1 MSKTLGL
8 IFPLIIIAILAIA
21 AYQTINGDFLL
32 GAKAGDPCSSYTRQK
47 PLGTASGIVASKQDG
62 QFIWNLNGDSTK
74 PKVVVLCARTKITKK
89 LGSGLAYAD
98 IKVGDRLELL
108 GWYGDTTKST
118 VLPAWIR
125 DISSSSPFG
134 VMTWGDSN
142 STKIQIATNLEVKY
156 YRPLAVI
163 LNTDQTSCTECQ
175 AAKDKGFKLVLTI
188 RANGGGGNPTA
199 PPTDWNTYKN
209 RLSQVLD
216 NYQPEVLVIENEEN
230 SNTFYTGSPQQYLN
244 ELKVGCEIAHSKN
257 IKCTNGGLVSKLV
270 VALVSESYKPD
281 TNKADDYLRRALT
294 PEDYATVSTSIG
306 SPLWLSQIQR
316 GRDLLA
322 GYKTAGADF
331 VNFHWHQE
339 NAETIPEA
347 VAYLSTASQGLPV
360 INNEIS
366 PQKSISPN
374 QVTSFM
380 QKMLDLRL
388 PYAVWYS
395 NDADGIGGP
404 TALTDKGGNLNDS
417 GKTYQQFIR
426 KSY

>member
-1 MSKTLGL
+1 MSKPLSL
-8 IFPLIIIAILAIA
+8 IFPLIIVAILAIA
-21 AYQTINGDFLL
+21 AYQTINGDFLF
-32 GAKAGDPCSSYTRQK
+32 GARAGDPCSSYTKQK
-47 PLGTASGIVASKQDG
+47 PLGMASGIVTGKQDG
-62 QFIWNLNGDSTK
+62 QFVWNLNGDNTK

-89 LGSGLAYAD
+89 LGGSLAYAD
-98 IKVGDRLELL
+98 IKVGDRIELV
-108 GWYGDTTKST
+108 GWYGDTTKTT
-118 VLPAWIR
+118 VIPAWIR
-125 DISSSSPFG
+125 DTSAPSPFG

-142 STKIQIATNLEVKY
+142 STKIQIATDLGAKY

-163 LNTDQTSCTECQ
+163 LNTDQMSCTECQ

-230 SNTFYTGSPQQYLN
+230 SNTFYTGTPQEYLQ
-244 ELKVGCEIAHSKN
+244 ELTVGCEIAHSKN
-257 IKCTNGGLVSKLV
+257 IKCANGGLVSKLV
-270 VALVSESYKPD
+270 VVLVSESYKPD

-294 PEDYATVSTSIG
+294 PEDYAAVSTSIG

-316 GRDLLA
+316 GRELLA

-347 VAYLSTASQGLPV
+347 VNYLGSASQGLPV
-360 INNEIS
+360 INNEVS

-395 NDADGIGGP
+395 NDGDGIGGP
-404 TALTDKGGNLNDS
+404 TSLTDKGGNLNDS
-417 GKTYQQFIR
+417 GKAYRQFI
-426 KSY
+426 KKNY